1 MPDRPSPAAAERH
14 RLFLN
19 FPGWLAAARQVTQGK
34 VPHRQPPASPGE
46 PDPARPLLWLA
57 CREGLLLLVNESGG
71 HLQAVRAEP
80 YGYHLQ
86 ERMRLQIATDSECFA
101 YHNVPPGSAVLVAE
115 YDGKDREVVCGV
127 RLAVQA
133 PRLGCLAIHPPTA
146 KGGVAE
152 TVLLWAHG
160 ESPGPVTVLET
171 LCLTYPYD
179 QEGWPARVPTDLAR
193 ALARQRAR

>member
-1 MPDRPSPAAAERH
+1 
-14 RLFLN
+14 
-19 FPGWLAAARQVTQGK
+19 
-34 VPHRQPPASPGE
+34 
-46 PDPARPLLWLA
+46 
-57 CREGLLLLVNESGG
+57 
-71 HLQAVRAEP
+71 
-80 YGYHLQ
+80 
-86 ERMRLQIATDSECFA
+86 MRLQIATDSECFA

-160 ESPGPVTVLET
+160 GSPGPVTVLET
-171 LCLTYPYD
+171 PCLP
-179 QEGWPARVPTDLAR
+179 
-193 ALARQRAR
+193 